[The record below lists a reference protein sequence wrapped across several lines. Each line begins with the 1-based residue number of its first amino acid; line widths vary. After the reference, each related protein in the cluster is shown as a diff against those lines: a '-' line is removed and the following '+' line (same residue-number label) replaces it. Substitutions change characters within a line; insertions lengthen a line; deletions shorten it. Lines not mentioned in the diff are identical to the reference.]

1 MFRNIARIAPLILAL
16 IPALTLAACGPSR
29 EEELERQ
36 LAEAKASAQ
45 QEADARQQ
53 AERETAAARR
63 QANAAELAKF
73 YSGDTAEPQADAPQD
88 TPDQSAPPAAGPP
101 PAGYQADG
109 RPVGDEMPAPQ

>member
-1 MFRNIARIAPLILAL
+1 MFRSIARIAPIL
-16 IPALTLAACGPSR
+16 IPALMLAACGPSR

-36 LAEAKASAQ
+36 LAEAKASAE
-45 QEADARQQ
+45 QEANARQQ
-53 AERETAAARR
+53 AEREAAAARR

-73 YSGDTAEPQADAPQD
+73 YSGDAAEPKADAPQD
-88 TPDQSAPPAAGPP
+88 SPAERAQPAAGPA